1 VGDTT
6 QLYIFGNL
14 KHTQKNI
21 AEYLLSPLAK
31 GGIHIVNMQN
41 EIREEHDISEPH
53 RDNHFLLMFA
63 TSGHFTLNI
72 DFKEVSFSEPTL
84 FCVFPEQVH
93 HIIEVKRPKG
103 WIISFDPSLIDEEI
117 KQLFESK
124 FSAPKAVAPQSDFY
138 LQSFTFF
145 NLLENLQSK
154 SANKYI
160 YKSIHSLLTAFLN
173 SVANNIIVTSPIE
186 KINETR
192 GRIIKDTFYQLLKQN
207 YKNWKQP
214 SQYASALAI
223 SVAHLNDT
231 VKALTG
237 NSVSTHIQQT
247 SILEAK
253 RQLYFT
259 NKSVKEI
266 AYDLGYDEPVYF
278 GKLFK
283 KLTNHT
289 PLAFRQQFRD

>member
-1 VGDTT
+1 MKN
-6 QLYIFGNL
+6 Q
-14 KHTQKNI
+14 QKNI
-21 AEYLLSPLAK
+21 IQFELSPLAK
-31 GGIHIVNMQN
+31 AGIHIVNMQN

-63 TSGHFTLNI
+63 TSGHFKFNI
-72 DFKEVSFSEPTL
+72 DFQEISFSEPTL

-93 HIIEVKRPKG
+93 HIIEVQKPKG
-103 WIISFDPSLIDEEI
+103 WIISFDPSIIDEEI

-124 FSAPKAVAPQSDFY
+124 FCAPISLDPQSDFY
-138 LQSFTFF
+138 LQSFAF
-145 NLLENLQSK
+145 LHLIENLQSTI
-154 SANKYI
+154 ANKHTN
-160 YKSIHSLLTAFLN
+160 KSIHSLVTAFLN
-173 SVANNIIVTSPIE
+173 SIANNLIVISPSENTSE
-186 KINETR
+186 NR
-192 GRIIKDTFYQLLKQN
+192 GTIIKDTFNQLLRLH
-207 YKNWKQP
+207 YKTWKQP
-214 SQYASALAI
+214 AQYASELAI

-237 NSVSTHIQQT
+237 ISVSIHIQQA

-266 AYDLGYDEPVYF
+266 AYEVGYDEPVYF

-283 KLTNHT
+283 KITNLT